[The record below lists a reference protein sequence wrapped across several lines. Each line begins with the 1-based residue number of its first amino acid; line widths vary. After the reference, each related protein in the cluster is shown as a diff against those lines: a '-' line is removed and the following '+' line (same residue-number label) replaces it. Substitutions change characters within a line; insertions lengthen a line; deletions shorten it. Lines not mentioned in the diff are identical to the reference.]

1 MSTLDAFLSLT
12 LHQWSHFVMFV
23 LFFALGFVSSSKNE
37 RTREKGIWLFML
49 GAFIAIMGISSVA
62 V

>member
-1 MSTLDAFLSLT
+1 MSTIDAFLSLT

-23 LFFALGFVSSSKNE
+23 LFIVLGFIASSKNE
-37 RTREKGIWLFML
+37 RTRENGVWVFML
-49 GAFIAIMGISSVA
+49 GAFISIMGISSVA